1 MFCLF
6 NTPKR
11 ERNSVQ
17 GGTQRNPTRR
27 RPGLKYRSPRR
38 PPCPKPPS
46 QPQRQTSPR
55 DRSRP
60 EYSVEAARKKKGGC
74 KSQMA
79 VALTNKFRDSCKL
92 YVAGKRDAPRFK
104 RLGDSISLQYQVQK
118 DSPTP
123 IVEGDLVRLDKLV
136 GDICNAV
143 PVILHRPVPKGA
155 TIKQVAL
162 TIRGPRMFVV
172 FMIDVAAEAQSVSLA
187 TADWPKLSVDGH
199 KSKRR

>member
-1 MFCLF
+1 
-6 NTPKR
+6 
-11 ERNSVQ
+11 
-17 GGTQRNPTRR
+17 
-27 RPGLKYRSPRR
+27 
-38 PPCPKPPS
+38 
-46 QPQRQTSPR
+46 
-55 DRSRP
+55 
-60 EYSVEAARKKKGGC
+60 
-74 KSQMA
+74 MA

-172 FMIDVAAEAQSVSLA
+172 FMIDVAAEAQSVSYGRLA
-187 TADWPKLSVDGH
+187 EI
-199 KSKRR
+199 KRRWTQVQTKVVRRVASYKEVLQLCRSSLIC